1 VRSPVDPDLAPQS
14 SDEFVV
20 GAEYEVF
27 SNGRFGASYTRR
39 YMNSVIEDMSRD
51 EANTYFVG
59 NPGEGIA
66 SDFPKATRDYN
77 AVTVFFDKTFAD
89 LWLAQV
95 SYTYSKLEG
104 NYAGLFRPETG
115 QLDPNI
121 NSDFDLV
128 SLLPNRTGALP
139 GDRTHSIKVFAAK
152 EFVLTDAISFNL
164 GATYRGRSGTPVSA
178 LAAHPLYGLGEA
190 FLTERGSE
198 GRLPWRNDID
208 GRLGFNYKLSENNLV
223 TVGVD
228 VFNLFNFQTVTSVD
242 QNFTLNAAT
251 PCDQGTALECLTSQS
266 PDPTDPTVPN
276 YTEADT
282 NTNYNKPTGYQA
294 ARSIRFGAKV
304 TF

>member
-20 GAEYEVF
+20 GGEYEVI
-27 SNGRFGASYTRR
+27 SNGRVGASYTRR

-51 EANTYFVG
+51 EANTYFIG

-66 SDFPKATRDYN
+66 TDFPKATRDYN

-95 SYTYSKLEG
+95 SYTWSELKG

-128 SLLPNRTGALP
+128 SLLGNRTGDLP

-152 EFVLTDAISFNL
+152 EFVVTDAISFNL
-164 GATYRGRSGTPVSA
+164 GATYRGRTGTPISA
-178 LAAHPLYGLGEA
+178 LGAHPLYGNGEA
-190 FLTERGSE
+190 FLTVRGTS
-198 GRLPWRNDID
+198 GRTPWRNDID
-208 GRLGFNYKLSENNLV
+208 GRLGLNYKLSENNLV

-228 VFNLFNFQTVTSVD
+228 VFNLFNFQTETTVD
-242 QNFTLNAAT
+242 QNFTFST
-251 PCDQGTALECLTSQS
+251 VSPCTGSTNPTECLTSQENQ
-266 PDPTDPTVPN
+266 DTGVGN
-276 YTEADT
+276 YTEDDI
-282 NTNYNKPTGYQA
+282 NRNFSRPTAFQA
-294 ARSIRFGAKV
+294 ARSFRFGAKV